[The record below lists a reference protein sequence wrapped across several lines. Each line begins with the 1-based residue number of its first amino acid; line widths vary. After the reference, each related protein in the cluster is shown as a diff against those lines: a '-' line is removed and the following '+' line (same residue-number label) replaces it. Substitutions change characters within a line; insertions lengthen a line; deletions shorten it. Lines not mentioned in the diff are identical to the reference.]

1 MGEEEER
8 TKVQSQDLIGV
19 MDRRGDPRRE
29 KGSRMAGGLIQR
41 GFCRGHDCVID
52 VGVSSRKFK
61 HREAKQLEPQEHNF
75 NATNKYG

>member
-19 MDRRGDPRRE
+19 MDRRGAPRRE

-61 HREAKQLEPQEHNF
+61 HPTHPHQGTLAVPGVR
-75 NATNKYG
+75 T